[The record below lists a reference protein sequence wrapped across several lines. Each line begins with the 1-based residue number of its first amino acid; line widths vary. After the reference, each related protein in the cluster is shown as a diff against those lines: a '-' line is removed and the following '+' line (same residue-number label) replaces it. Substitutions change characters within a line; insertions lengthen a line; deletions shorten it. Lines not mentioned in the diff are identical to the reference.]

1 MPKKKY
7 KTSVVGAGKVGSVI
21 AALLHEKGFPII
33 SVVDINLRAA
43 TQLARKVKCKQMSD
57 SFSGIHKNTQLL
69 FITTPDDIIATA
81 AKRITAESRLK
92 FKKLTVIHTSGVHT
106 SGVLLPFKKKGSAT
120 LSFHPV
126 QSFPKNISLTE
137 LKKSI
142 KGIYFGIEGDEKSCI
157 LASHLVSLLGG
168 KTIFLDKND
177 KPLYHLA
184 CVFASNYIITILDV
198 VSEISA
204 KLRFKQSWAKVFLPL
219 IITALENALTTT
231 PRQALTGP
239 IERGDFETVKTHVKE
254 LKKHLPQTTAL
265 YSALAI
271 EAARIAYS
279 KGCISKQQFKEISD
293 IAQQQK

>member
-7 KTSVVGAGKVGSVI
+7 KTSIVGAGKVGSVI
-21 AALLHEKGFPII
+21 AALLHEKGFPIV

-43 TQLARKVKCKQMSD
+43 TQLARKVKCKQVSD
-57 SFSGIHKNTQLL
+57 SFSGIHKNTDLL
-69 FITTPDDIIATA
+69 FITTPDDVIATA
-81 AKRITAESRLK
+81 AEGIAAESRLK
-92 FKKLTVIHTSGVHT
+92 FKNLTAIHTSGVHT
-106 SGVLLPFKKKGSAT
+106 SAVLLSLKKKGSTT

-126 QSFPKNISLTE
+126 QSFPKDISLTE

-142 KGIYFGIEGDEKSCI
+142 KGIYFGVEGNEKSRI

-168 KTIFLDKND
+168 KTIFLDKKD

-184 CVFASNYIITILDV
+184 CVFASNYIVTILDV
-198 VSEISA
+198 VSVISG
-204 KLRFKQSWAKVFLPL
+204 KLKLKQSWAKVFLPL

-239 IERGDFETVKTHVKE
+239 IERGDFETVKTHIKE
-254 LKKHLPQTTAL
+254 LKKYIPQTTGL

-271 EAARIAYS
+271 ETAKLAFS
-279 KGCISKQQFKEISD
+279 KGSITREQFKEIN
-293 IAQQQK
+293 KLLEKT